1 MNKRMRQIKDANELN
16 NIIENNP
23 YILSLEPEETNV
35 LVEVVTDF
43 QNRNYEK
50 APKTESLLKALK
62 EIQVGQKDIPVLEPN
77 CDICED

>member
-1 MNKRMRQIKDANELN
+1 MRQIKDANELA
-16 NIIENNP
+16 NIINNNP

-43 QNRNYEK
+43 QNRNYDS
-50 APKTESLLKALK
+50 APRTESLLKALK
-62 EIQVGQKDIPVLEPN
+62 EIQNGQKDIPVLEPA